1 MTSLPPFVAI
11 TRSPPPRGFWVVW
24 LSYIVKSG
32 RERSF
37 SSPHF
42 QRGSECK
49 KQIDLCDLKF
59 QVAPNDKRTDGY
71 SVLINKCI
79 KVVLINK
86 LLSRFGQIR
95 AVKLG

>member
-1 MTSLPPFVAI
+1 MNDFTSSLCGYNQEPTSKGFLGCVAQLHCKI
-11 TRSPPPRGFWVVW
+11 
-24 LSYIVKSG
+24 Y
-32 RERSF
+32 
-37 SSPHF
+37 SPHF
-42 QRGSECK
+42 QCGSECK
-49 KQIDLCDLKF
+49 KQIALCDLKF